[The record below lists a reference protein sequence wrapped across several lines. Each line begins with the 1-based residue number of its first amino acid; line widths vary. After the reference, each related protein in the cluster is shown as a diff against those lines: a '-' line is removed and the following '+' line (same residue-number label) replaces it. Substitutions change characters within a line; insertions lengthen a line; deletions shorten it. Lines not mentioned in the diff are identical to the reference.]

1 MKTSIYHSWRL
12 KHELKRTLQFFP
24 ASFRRYRFQRLLVDR
39 LPSESASSLIEG
51 SITAGKS
58 YFVGRLG
65 SVESRLVGEYQ
76 FNGSRYSRLT
86 LVEAHRNAG
95 VFPTDPIFLDDVAN
109 TLSSSM
115 RAVDLLG
122 IWDSPYQYKLVG
134 QLTHVP
140 AITDLASLE
149 PWFSKEPWSRA
160 LCGMRVLVVH
170 PFVESIESQYL
181 KRTHIHPA
189 SPSLLPQFDLTC
201 VRPPQ
206 TLGHDCQG
214 YRSWND
220 ALNQLIE
227 RVSKISFDVALIGC
241 GAYGLPL
248 GAAIKQMGKPAVHLG
263 GALQLLFGIRGR
275 RWEAMPRYL
284 QLMNDAWVRPS
295 LNETPPLA
303 GDVDGG
309 CYW

>member
-1 MKTSIYHSWRL
+1 MKMGMNHSWRL

-39 LPSESASSLIEG
+39 LTAESASSLIEG
-51 SITAGKS
+51 SISAGKP
-58 YFVGRLG
+58 YLVGRLG

-76 FNGSRYSRLT
+76 FKGSRYSRLT

-95 VFPTDPIFLDDVAN
+95 IFPTDPVFLDDVAN
-109 TLSSSM
+109 TFCSSI

-122 IWDSPYQYKLVG
+122 IWDSPYQYRLVD
-134 QLTHVP
+134 QLPRVP
-140 AITDLASLE
+140 NISDLASLE
-149 PWFSKEPWSRA
+149 PWFSEEPWSRA
-160 LCGMRVLVVH
+160 LCGQRVLVVH
-170 PFVESIESQYL
+170 PFVETIESQYL
-181 KRTHIHPA
+181 KWKHIHPA
-189 SPSLLPQFDLTC
+189 PPSLLPQFDLIC
-201 VRPPQ
+201 MRPPQ
-206 TLGHDCQG
+206 TLGHDRQG

-227 RVSKISFDVALIGC
+227 RVSKVSFDVALIGC

-284 QLMNDAWVRPS
+284 PLMNDTWVRPS